1 MHINIYNSIKV
12 YFLDSELINTIEDAK
27 KETADKNTSSHLD
40 THIKKVLKEQDDL
53 LAISAPHIHQ
63 IRDNHKQKTHTTTQG

>member
-40 THIKKVLKEQDDL
+40 THIKKVLKETSTSL
-53 LAISAPHIHQ
+53 TRLMSIPRESGNPNRPAVP
-63 IRDNHKQKTHTTTQG
+63 